1 MNRCRTLL
9 SVDPG
14 KHDAGVAFFVDGVLA
29 DVAFLS
35 PPGGG
40 PYEVARTV
48 ASWAA
53 RCMMNLGDPSGR
65 VNLLI
70 CEGQQI
76 YRGGRVGKQDPND
89 LLPLAQVVGG
99 VMARVEAF
107 ERRVILPKDWTG
119 GIPKPV
125 RQRHFLSGASE
136 WERSQLLAIKPATK
150 RHNVVDAVM
159 MGAYVLGRLKNEPEG
174 GYTQ

>member
-1 MNRCRTLL
+1 MARCRTLL

-14 KHDAGVAFFVDGVLA
+14 KHDAGVAFYIDGVLSDA
-29 DVAFLS
+29 AFLA

-40 PYEVARTV
+40 PYEVAKAV
-48 ASWAA
+48 SSWAA
-53 RCMMNLGDPSGR
+53 RCMMNIGDPTGR
-65 VNLLI
+65 VSVLI

-76 YRGGRVGKQDPND
+76 YRGGRAGKADPND

-99 VMARVEAF
+99 VLARVEAF
-107 ERRVILPKDWTG
+107 ERRVIQPKDWTG
-119 GIPKPV
+119 GIPKEV
-125 RQRHFLSGASE
+125 RQRHFLSGASA
-136 WERSQLLAIKPATK
+136 WERGLLLAIKPANK